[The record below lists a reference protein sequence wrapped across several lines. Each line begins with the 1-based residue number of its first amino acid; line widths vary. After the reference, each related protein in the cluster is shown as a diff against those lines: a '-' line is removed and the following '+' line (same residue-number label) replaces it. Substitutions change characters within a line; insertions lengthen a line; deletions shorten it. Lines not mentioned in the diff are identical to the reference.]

1 MRRQVETFEVSYT
14 EKDATGKNVTS
25 FEYFQT
31 IRKAFRF
38 MEKHPGSVV
47 KMVWK

>member
-1 MRRQVETFEVSYT
+1 MRRPVETFEVSYT
-14 EKDATGKNVTS
+14 VKNNTGKEETS

-31 IRKAFRF
+31 IRRAFRF
-38 MEKHPGSVV
+38 MEKHPGSVI